1 MDLGEL
7 AEVAHAILPDLRC
20 DLNNPLRYNLNL
32 VLPWPNRSA
41 RIVPGLPDLEF
52 LQMTTES
59 HHDTLLR
66 AAIQD
71 RPTVTAA
78 GEPKR
83 RLTDGVRIRPL
94 PTHFDQRGSVTE
106 LFDPRWKFHPDP
118 LVFAYCFTIRPGV
131 VKGWNLHQRHEDRY
145 ALIKGE
151 LELVLYDSRETS
163 PTFKEVC
170 VIRISETSRV
180 LVTVPINVWHADFN
194 VGTEDVIVAN
204 FPTTAYDHN
213 DPDKWRLPIDTPLIP
228 YSFPVGVRG
237 G

>member
-1 MDLGEL
+1 MSPDLG
-7 AEVAHAILPDLRC
+7 
-20 DLNNPLRYNLNL
+20 
-32 VLPWPNRSA
+32 
-41 RIVPGLPDLEF
+41 
-52 LQMTTES
+52 S
-59 HHDTLLR
+59 HHDSLLR
-66 AAIQD
+66 AAVQD

-78 GEPKR
+78 GQPMR

-106 LFDPRWKFHPDP
+106 LFDTRWAFHPDP
-118 LVFAYCFTIRPGV
+118 LVFAYYFVIRPGF

-145 ALIKGE
+145 ALIRGE

-170 VIRISETSRV
+170 VIRISEANRV

-204 FPTTAYDHN
+204 FPTIAYDHA

-228 YSFPVGVRG
+228 YSFPAGVRG

>member
-1 MDLGEL
+1 MN
-7 AEVAHAILPDLRC
+7 A
-20 DLNNPLRYNLNL
+20 
-32 VLPWPNRSA
+32 
-41 RIVPGLPDLEF
+41 
-52 LQMTTES
+52 ES
-59 HHDTLLR
+59 HHEALLR
-66 AAIQD
+66 AAVQD

-78 GEPKR
+78 GQPVR
-83 RLTDGVRIRPL
+83 RLTDGVRIRSL

-106 LFDPRWKFHPDP
+106 LFDPRWHFHPDP
-118 LVFAYCFTIRPGV
+118 LVFAYYFTIRPGV

-151 LELVLYDSRETS
+151 LELILYDPRETS

-170 VIRISETSRV
+170 VIRISEASRV
-180 LVTVPINVWHADFN
+180 VVTVPINVWHADFN

-204 FPTTAYDHN
+204 FPTMAYDHA

-228 YSFPVGVRG
+228 YSFPAGVRG